1 MRVNLKTEQN
11 TLLEF
16 ISATACTKENL
27 QTRCFTHA
35 NCGQIVF
42 HLQARISASCLSKK
56 NITTPLE
63 MRQVSVRRTMHVNFA
78 YPPGGKTHHHL
89 CKRWEGRMG
98 SDTCQKQAG
107 LEKNARHS
115 WHLALDRTPVK

>member
-1 MRVNLKTEQN
+1 LWSIRLP
-11 TLLEF
+11 
-16 ISATACTKENL
+16 
-27 QTRCFTHA
+27 
-35 NCGQIVF
+35 
-42 HLQARISASCLSKK
+42 SASKNERKLLVEKK
-56 NITTPLE
+56 YRTPFE
-63 MRQVSVRRTMHVNFA
+63 MRQVSVRRPMNVNFT

-107 LEKNARHS
+107 LEKNAWHS